1 MKIKYLFK
9 LELVFPRY
17 STSVVKAF
25 NAKNS
30 RKAHE
35 LAEKWMNN
43 CLAICG
49 KDEDGN
55 KYLSAKLNLVH

>member
-1 MKIKYLFK
+1 MKIKYRFK

-17 STSVVKAF
+17 STSVVKEF
-25 NAKNS
+25 NTKSS

-49 KDEDGN
+49 KDDHGN
-55 KYLSAKLNLVH
+55 KYLSTKLSLVD

>member
-1 MKIKYLFK
+1 MKNKYLFK

-17 STSVVKAF
+17 STSVVKGF
-25 NAKNS
+25 DAKSS

-35 LAEKWMNN
+35 LAEKWMSN

-49 KDEDGN
+49 KDDLGN
-55 KYLSAKLNLVH
+55 KYVSAKLNLVH